1 MIHKNI
7 LIGSA
12 MIDDNHM
19 YSRFCLVYFVCK
31 TLFDVFMRKLLD
43 AMEGFCA
50 SRACAWML
58 GVALVW
64 RR

>member
-31 TLFDVFMRKLLD
+31 TLFEVFM
-43 AMEGFCA
+43 
-50 SRACAWML
+50 
-58 GVALVW
+58 
-64 RR
+64 